1 MKRYGVVNNSGND
14 WSYPGLTL
22 QEVKS
27 ITPGWK
33 NNAEAVGEDLGEVLG
48 DFAIGPQLLED
59 LVKHIEELEAKIAT

>member
-27 ITPGWK
+27 IIPDWK
-33 NNAEAVGEDLGEVLG
+33 NNAEVVGEDLGEVLG
-48 DFAIGPQLLED
+48 DLAIGPQLLED